1 MANTYTLIESKTV
14 GSGGAASIEFTSIP
28 QTYTDL
34 FLATSLR
41 TSETEVN
48 NWVKLTFNNTAGTS
62 NNVLFIRANGT
73 NVATSTGLSSDFMR
87 GVIAN
92 GSLSTGSVFSSDSVY
107 IPGYTS
113 SNQKVASIEGVMEN
127 NATSGYI
134 ATATSRLTNTAAV
147 TSIQLT
153 AYAASLS
160 QYSTAY
166 LYGIK
171 NS

>member
-1 MANTYTLIESKTV
+1 MANTYTLIASNTV

-62 NNVLFIRANGT
+62 NNVLYVRGNGT
-73 NVATSTGLSSDFMR
+73 DVVSTTGFSSDFMR

-92 GSLSTGSVFSSDSVY
+92 GSLSTGSVFGSNSVY
-107 IPGYTS
+107 IPNYTS
-113 SNQKVASIEGVMEN
+113 SNQKTASIEGVMEN
-127 NATSGYI
+127 NATSHYI
-134 ATATSRLTNTAAV
+134 VMTASRLTNTAAV

-153 AYAASLS
+153 AYAASLD